1 MSDVKVT
8 ISQKGRQLAY
18 PKNTDVKDVRL
29 SLVDRIDAFALQ
41 FPGETA
47 LYAGVLAV
55 LVICLA
61 NVFIK

>member
-1 MSDVKVT
+1 MSDTKVT
-8 ISQKGRQLAY
+8 ISQRGRQLAY

-29 SLVDRIDAFALQ
+29 SLVDRIDDFALQ

-55 LVICLA
+55 LLMCAA
-61 NVFIK
+61 NLFIK